1 MAGRSKT
8 FIRGSL
14 TESVKGLFQPGTIF
28 RNSGN
33 SLMHRWAPLA
43 YDKTFKDTRYVRL
56 VEGFSGSGKRHI
68 VGKSGWYSSQ
78 TFKASY
84 GANGKV
90 IVLGNGRDGLKIVA
104 LQLGI
109 AAHYVYVAMEQWK
122 VVLAQR
128 ALQIFKESFD
138 SKSFNSAI
146 GGRKWH
152 GLMKSTIAKRKRDGT
167 WPGQGGILTATGKL
181 RDSLYIQPIEVGKNN
196 KTQRITGEA
205 VEDTW
210 GGKRKP
216 VQKRKRNYAGIHNN
230 PQFFKATT
238 YPNGTPYRQRKFMG
252 QSTKI
257 DSFIQMYESRYLF
270 DSVFRVPK

>member
-1 MAGRSKT
+1 MSNKNKSVS
-8 FIRGSL
+8 RGSL
-14 TESVKGLFQPGTIF
+14 TGAVRGLFQVGTQF
-28 RNSGN
+28 RNAGN
-33 SLMHRWAPLA
+33 SLMHTWAPLA
-43 YDKTFKDTRYVRL
+43 YDKTFQDARYVKL
-56 VEGFSGSGKRHI
+56 DKDFPGSGKRHI
-68 VGKSGWYSSQ
+68 VGKSGFYTSQ

-84 GANGKV
+84 GTNGK
-90 IVLGNGRDGLKIVA
+90 IIELGNGRDGLKIIA

-122 VVLAQR
+122 TVLAQR
-128 ALQIFKESFD
+128 ALQIFKESFE

-181 RDSLYIQPIEVGKNN
+181 KDSLYIQPIETGKNN
-196 KTQRITGEA
+196 KIQRITEEA
-205 VEDTW
+205 VEDIW

-230 PQFFKATT
+230 PKFFGATT

-257 DSFIQMYESRYLF
+257 DSFIKMYESRYLF